1 MDMKKP
7 ISLLFAVVLFTT
19 SLMAQGKRLWVLHA
33 PGEMTEY
40 DSITFAAKQTVK
52 VPAEV
57 VGSPQGL
64 LVNHSGQMLFAA
76 PLSLPLSEDD
86 LADAQ
91 KIWFWDGHA
100 ARFLAREAAR
110 STATTGSNVVITE
123 SAPVPRLSADGMQLL
138 WFANQARRLQ
148 RDGVDL
154 STRTTW
160 SAWQT
165 DLAGADRKD
174 LVSVALP
181 ECSCPSGSC
190 EESCPYGETWVPED
204 GVDKFFLLTQ
214 LVANQTQP
222 VYKSTSLYEESAG
235 KWSATTVDPPLRR
248 VLDAPSADAIL
259 EAVPDT
265 GCCGWSNQSDDQTL
279 LRIRGKTVTIFD
291 ERETYKNPDYD
302 VSFYSENGKLSP
314 DLDSVA
320 FTVVAT
326 AQPNKPIQLA
336 EQGQANPEESQ
347 RIRKAL
353 TDLPAVEVRSVDV
366 KSGEGSRR
374 IAFLTHATL
383 VGWISDKEIVVV
395 EEHLLVA
402 YDVAK
407 GTHRKSNV
415 RVEDAAHVFLR

>member
-1 MDMKKP
+1 MKKP
-7 ISLLFAVVLFTT
+7 ISILFVVVLFAMP
-19 SLMAQGKRLWVLHA
+19 LMAQGKRLWVLHA

-40 DSITFAAKQTVK
+40 DPITFAAKQTAK

-64 LVNHSGQMLFAA
+64 LVNHSGQMLYAA
-76 PLSLPLSEDD
+76 PLALPLSEDD
-86 LADAQ
+86 LAGAQ
-91 KIWFWDGHA
+91 KVWFWDGHA
-100 ARFLAREAAR
+100 ARFLTREVAR
-110 STATTGSNVVITE
+110 STATTGSNLAISE
-123 SAPVPRLSADGMQLL
+123 AAPAPRLSEDGTHLF
-138 WFANQARRLQ
+138 WFSNEARRLQ

-154 STRTTW
+154 STKTTW

-165 DLAGADRKD
+165 DLTEAERKE
-174 LVSVALP
+174 LVSVALA
-181 ECSCPSGSC
+181 ECSCPTGSC
-190 EESCPYGETWVPED
+190 EESCPYGETWVPEG

-214 LVANQTQP
+214 LVANQTHP

-235 KWSATTVDPPLRR
+235 KWSATTMDPPLRR
-248 VLDAPSADAIL
+248 VLDAPSADVIL

-265 GCCGWSNQSDDQTL
+265 GCCGWSNQSDDNTL
-279 LRIRGKTVTIFD
+279 LRIHGKTVTVFD
-291 ERETYKNPDYD
+291 ELETYKNADYD

-314 DLDSVA
+314 DLNSVA
-320 FTVVAT
+320 FTIVAT

-353 TDLPAVEVRSVDV
+353 IDLPAVEVKRVDA
-366 KSGEGSRR
+366 KDGASSRR
-374 IAFLTHATL
+374 IAFLPHATL
-383 VGWISDKEIVVV
+383 VGWISENELLIV
-395 EEHLLVA
+395 EEKVLVV

-407 GTHRKSNV
+407 GTRRKSAI